1 MALSFLK
8 TKESIIKNEKNVL
21 ESKYNFFTLFFKDL
35 LLIEKND
42 KIGIIMNNNNNN
54 IFEKINF
61 TLYLDKY
68 NFYQSI
74 RRWYNKQKREEI
86 FDKLDIL
93 FKEYEQFIL
102 NLKHVYMHYALYL
115 NIIELN
121 KKLIIKLE
129 LLKNTYNDINID
141 DHIDNYI
148 IMLKYY

>member
-1 MALSFLK
+1 M
-8 TKESIIKNEKNVL
+8 IKNEKNNL

-42 KIGIIMNNNNNN
+42 KIGIIMNNNND

-61 TLYLDKY
+61 ILYLDKY

-102 NLKHVYMHYALYL
+102 SLKHVYIYHSLYSS
-115 NIIELN
+115 ITELN

-141 DHIDNYI
+141 EHIDNYI
-148 IMLKYY
+148 IMLKSY